1 MALERPKYIKTGGDA
16 REALMAGFART
27 ARIAS
32 LTLGPQGGR
41 VVLERSDD
49 YPELTRDG
57 FTAIRDLEDDDRFA
71 TLGTE
76 LLKASVKKTR
86 DAVGDGSTTTALLAG
101 AFAEAG
107 LRLIAAGI
115 DPPSVRRGFD
125 GLTQEALSVL
135 ERQSGPVA
143 GPAMLAQLAGIAADG
158 DDEIAGLVA
167 EAVER
172 LGAEGVV
179 SISYHQGMDTTI
191 DYMSGMA
198 FDHGLLSRNF
208 LLKAGET
215 EVKLD
220 QPHLLMC
227 QGELTEAA
235 QVVPALEAARA
246 SGRSLLVLAQDVS
259 DQALAVMLTNHREGT
274 VRCAAAKGPESGIY
288 RHAATDDVA
297 VLTGGRM
304 VGEETGL
311 MPEKVDGTVLGS
323 AKRAVVDGVSTTIFG
338 GSGAAAAVERRT
350 AQLRDA
356 IGHERKSYDRGKLE
370 ARLARLVSGVA
381 NIRVG
386 GVTETAWKARYKA
399 CENALNTARAA
410 SADGVVAG
418 GGVAL
423 ARVAFAIE
431 HPAAG
436 TANGALRRAFTRA
449 LQEPFRRIAGAAG
462 REPSIALETLKA
474 ARAEIGFDARTGAF
488 RPYLEAGVVDATRVT
503 TTALTNAAVT
513 AGQLLSTGCVV
524 ALARRP
530 DAV

>member
-1 MALERPKYIKTGGDA
+1 MALERPKYIKTGADA
-16 REALMAGFART
+16 REALMAGFGRT
-27 ARIAS
+27 ARLAG
-32 LTLGPQGGR
+32 LTLGPHGGR
-41 VVLERSDD
+41 VVLERADD
-49 YPELTRDG
+49 FPELTRDG
-57 FTAIRDLEDDDRFA
+57 FTAIRDLEDEDRFA

-76 LLKASVKKTR
+76 LLKACVKKTR

-107 LRLIAAGI
+107 LRLVAAGI
-115 DPPSVRRGFD
+115 DPPSVRRGFER
-125 GLTQEALSVL
+125 LMREALVEL
-135 ERQSGPVA
+135 EPQSGPVS
-143 GPAMLAQLAGIAADG
+143 GRAMLAQLAGVAADG
-158 DDEIAGLVA
+158 DTEIAGLVA

-179 SISYHQGMDTTI
+179 NISYHQGIDTTV

-198 FDHGLLSRNF
+198 FEHGLLSRNF

-220 QPHLLMC
+220 QPFLLMC

-235 QVVPALEAARA
+235 QLLPALETARERK
-246 SGRSLLVLAQDVS
+246 RSLLVLAQDVS

-274 VRCAAAKGPESGIY
+274 VSCAAVKGPESGIY

-297 VLTGGRM
+297 VLTGGRT

-311 MPEKVDGTVLGS
+311 TAEKVDATALGS
-323 AKRAVVDGVSTTIFG
+323 AKRAIVDGVSTTIFG
-338 GSGAAAAVERRT
+338 GGGAADAVERRA
-350 AQLRDA
+350 AQIRDA
-356 IGHERKSYDRGKLE
+356 IEHERKSYDRGKYE

-410 SADGVVAG
+410 AADGVVAG

-423 ARVAFAIE
+423 ARAAFAIE
-431 HPAAG
+431 NGAAG
-436 TANGALRRAFTRA
+436 AAEPERRAFARA
-449 LQEPFRRIAGAAG
+449 LKEPFRRIAGAAG
-462 REPSIALETLKA
+462 CEPSLALEALREA
-474 ARAEIGFDARTGAF
+474 PADIGFDARAAAF
-488 RPYLEAGVVDATRVT
+488 RPYREAGVIDATRVT

-513 AGQLLSTGCVV
+513 AGQLLSTGCAI

>member
-1 MALERPKYIKTGGDA
+1 MALGRPKHIKTGGDA

-27 ARIAS
+27 AWLAG
-32 LTLGPQGGR
+32 LTLGPHGGR
-41 VVLERSDD
+41 VVLERADD

-76 LLKASVKKTR
+76 LIKACVKKTR

-107 LRLIAAGI
+107 LRLVAAGI

-125 GLTQEALSVL
+125 ALTQEALAAL
-135 ERQSGPVA
+135 ERQSSPATGR
-143 GPAMLAQLAGIAADG
+143 AMLAQLALVAADG
-158 DDEIAGLVA
+158 DDEIAALVA

-179 SISYHQGMDTTI
+179 NVSYHQGVDTTV

-215 EVKLD
+215 EVALD

-235 QVVPALEAARA
+235 QLVPALEAAKQ

-259 DQALAVMLTNHREGT
+259 NQALAVMLANHREGT

-297 VLTGGRM
+297 VLTGGRT
-304 VGEETGL
+304 VGEETGIQAETL
-311 MPEKVDGTVLGS
+311 GTGTLGS
-323 AKRAVVDGVSTTIFG
+323 ARRAIVDGVSTTIFG
-338 GSGAAAAVERRT
+338 GGGERHAVEERAR
-350 AQLRDA
+350 QLRDA
-356 IGHERKSYDRGKLE
+356 IGHERKSYDRGKYE

-386 GVTETAWKARYKA
+386 GVTETAWKARHRA

-410 SADGVVAG
+410 AADGVVAG

-423 ARVAFAIE
+423 ARAAFAIE
-431 HPAAG
+431 DGADAAG
-436 TANGALRRAFTRA
+436 EPERRAFARA
-449 LQEPFRRIAGAAG
+449 LGMPFRRIAAAAG
-462 REPSIALETLKA
+462 CEPAIALETLRGA
-474 ARAEIGFDARTGAF
+474 GAEIGFDARTGAF
-488 RPYLEAGVVDATRVT
+488 CPYLEAGVVDATRVT
-503 TTALTNAAVT
+503 ATALTNAAVT

>member
-1 MALERPKYIKTGGDA
+1 MRLGRPKHIKTGDA
-16 REALMAGFART
+16 ARAALMAGFSRAARL
-27 ARIAS
+27 AA

-41 VVLERSDD
+41 VVLERADD

-76 LLKASVKKTR
+76 LIKACVKKTR

-115 DPPSVRRGFD
+115 DPPSLRRGFD
-125 GLTQEALSVL
+125 ALTQEAQAALA
-135 ERQSGPVA
+135 RQSGPVTDR
-143 GPAMLAQLAGIAADG
+143 AMLAQLAGVAADG
-158 DDEIAGLVA
+158 DTEVASLVA

-172 LGAEGVV
+172 LGPEGVV
-179 SISYHQGMDTTI
+179 SVSYHQSVDTTI

-220 QPHLLMC
+220 KVHLLMC
-227 QGELTEAA
+227 QGELTETA
-235 QVVPALEAARA
+235 QLLPALEAARR
-246 SGRSLLVLAQDVS
+246 GGGSLLVLAQDVS
-259 DQALAVMLTNHREGT
+259 DQALAVMLANHREGT
-274 VRCAAAKGPESGIY
+274 VRCAAVKGPDSGFY

-311 MPEKVDGTVLGS
+311 QAETLEPGSLGT
-323 AKRAVVDGVSTTIFG
+323 AKRAIVDGVSTTIFG
-338 GSGAAAAVERRT
+338 GGGDPHAVEQRA

-356 IGHERKSYDRGKLE
+356 IERERKSYDRGKYE
-370 ARLARLVSGVA
+370 ARLARLVAGVA

-386 GVTETAWKARYKA
+386 GVTETAWKARYRA

-410 SADGVVAG
+410 AKDGVVAG

-423 ARVAFAIE
+423 ARAAFAIE
-431 HPAAG
+431 EG
-436 TANGALRRAFTRA
+436 TNGAGDPVRRAFTRA
-449 LQEPFRRIAGAAG
+449 LQEPFRRISGAAG
-462 REPSIALETLKA
+462 CEPSLALETLRA
-474 ARAEIGFDARTGAF
+474 AEAEIGFEARTGTF
-488 RPYLEAGVVDATRVT
+488 RSWREAGVVDATRVT
-503 TTALTNAAVT
+503 ATALTNAAVT

>member
-1 MALERPKYIKTGGDA
+1 MALERPKSIKTGADA
-16 REALMAGFART
+16 REALMAGFSRT
-27 ARIAS
+27 ARLAA
-32 LTLGPQGGR
+32 LTLGPHGGR
-41 VVLERSDD
+41 VVLERADD
-49 YPELTRDG
+49 YPEMTRDG

-76 LLKASVKKTR
+76 LIKACIKKTR

-107 LRLIAAGI
+107 LRLVAAGI
-115 DPPSVRRGFD
+115 DPPTVRRRFD
-125 GLTQEALSVL
+125 GLAQEALAAL
-135 ERQSGPVA
+135 TRQSAPVA
-143 GPAMLAQLAGIAADG
+143 GRAMLAQLAGIAADG

-172 LGAEGVV
+172 LGPEGVISV
-179 SISYHQGMDTTI
+179 SYHQGVDTTI

-215 EVKLD
+215 EVALD
-220 QPHLLMC
+220 KPHLLMC

-246 SGRSLLVLAQDVS
+246 GGRSLLVLAQDVS
-259 DQALAVMLTNHREGT
+259 DQALAALLTNHREGT

-311 MPEKVDGTVLGS
+311 IPEKIDAAALGT

-338 GSGAAAAVERRT
+338 GSGERHAVERR
-350 AQLRDA
+350 AEQIRDA
-356 IGHERKSYDRGKLE
+356 IEHERKSYDRGKYE

-381 NIRVG
+381 NVRVG
-386 GVTETAWKARYKA
+386 GVTESAWKARYKA

-410 SADGVVAG
+410 AADGVVPG

-423 ARVAFAIE
+423 ARAAFALE
-431 HPAAG
+431 DGVDGAG
-436 TANGALRRAFTRA
+436 EPERRAFARA
-449 LQEPFRRIAGAAG
+449 LGMPFRRIAGAAG
-462 REPSIALETLKA
+462 CEPSIALEALKGA
-474 ARAEIGFDARTGAF
+474 AVEIGFDARTGGF
-488 RPYLEAGVVDATRVT
+488 RPWREAGVVDATRVT
-503 TTALTNAAVT
+503 ATALTNAAVT

>member
-1 MALERPKYIKTGGDA
+1 MTLERPKHIKMGGAA
-16 REALMAGFART
+16 RDALMEGFGRA

-32 LTLGPQGGR
+32 LTLGPHGGR
-41 VVLERSDD
+41 VVLERADD

-57 FTAIRDLEDDDRFA
+57 FTAIRDLEDADRFA

-76 LLKASVKKTR
+76 LIKACVKKTR
-86 DAVGDGSTTTALLAG
+86 DAVGDGTTTTALLAG

-107 LRLIAAGI
+107 LRLVAAGI
-115 DPPSVRRGFD
+115 DPPSVRRGYE
-125 GLTQEALSVL
+125 GLTQEALAAL
-135 ERQSGPVA
+135 ERQSGPV
-143 GPAMLAQLAGIAADG
+143 GGRAMLAQLARVAADG
-158 DDEIAGLVA
+158 DDEIADLVA
-167 EAVER
+167 EAVEK
-172 LGAEGVV
+172 LGPEGVINV
-179 SISYHQGMDTTI
+179 SYHQSVDTTI

-215 EVKLD
+215 AVALD
-220 QPHLLMC
+220 QPLLLMC
-227 QGELTEAA
+227 EGELTEAT
-235 QVVPALEAARA
+235 QLVPALEAARA

-259 DQALAVMLTNHREGT
+259 DQALAAMLANHREGT

-311 MPEKVDGTVLGS
+311 LPEKVDGAALGA
-323 AKRAVVDGVSTTIFG
+323 AKRAIVDGSSTTIFG
-338 GSGAAAAVERRT
+338 GGGASEAVERRA

-356 IGHERKSYDRGKLE
+356 IGCERKSYDRGKLE
-370 ARLARLVSGVA
+370 GRLARLVSGVA

-386 GVTETAWKARYKA
+386 GVTETAWKARYRA

-410 SADGVVAG
+410 AADGVVAG

-423 ARVAFAIE
+423 ARVAFTIE
-431 HPAAG
+431 HPATG
-436 TANGALRRAFTRA
+436 TADGALRRAFARA
-449 LQEPFRRIAGAAG
+449 LQEPFRRIAQAAG
-462 REPSIALETLKA
+462 CEPAITLETLRSKGT
-474 ARAEIGFDARTGAF
+474 EIGFDARTAAF
-488 RPYLEAGVVDATRVT
+488 CPYLEAGVVDATRVT

>member
-1 MALERPKYIKTGGDA
+1 MALERPKHIKTGADA
-16 REALMAGFART
+16 REALMAGFGHT
-27 ARIAS
+27 ARLAG
-32 LTLGPQGGR
+32 LTLGPHGGR
-41 VVLERSDD
+41 VVLERADD

-57 FTAIRDLEDDDRFA
+57 FTAIRDLEDEDRFA

-76 LLKASVKKTR
+76 LLKACVKKTR

-107 LRLIAAGI
+107 LRLVAAGI

-125 GLTQEALSVL
+125 RLTREALAAL
-135 ERQSGPVA
+135 EPQSGPVS
-143 GPAMLAQLAGIAADG
+143 GRAMLAQLASVAADG
-158 DDEIAGLVA
+158 DAEIAGLVA

-179 SISYHQGMDTTI
+179 NISYHQGVDTTV

-198 FDHGLLSRNF
+198 FEHGLLSRNF

-220 QPHLLMC
+220 QPFLLMC

-235 QVVPALEAARA
+235 QLLPALEAAREA
-246 SGRSLLVLAQDVS
+246 KRSLLVLAQDIS

-274 VRCAAAKGPESGIY
+274 VNCAAVKGPESGIY

-297 VLTGGRM
+297 VLTGGRL

-311 MPEKVDGTVLGS
+311 TAEKVDGAALGS
-323 AKRAVVDGVSTTIFG
+323 AKRAIVDGVSTTIFG
-338 GSGAAAAVERRT
+338 GGGTPDAVEHRA
-350 AQLRDA
+350 AQIRDA
-356 IGHERKSYDRGKLE
+356 IEHERKSYDRGKYE

-399 CENALNTARAA
+399 CENALNTARVAA
-410 SADGVVAG
+410 ADGVVAG

-423 ARVAFAIE
+423 ARAAFAIE
-431 HPAAG
+431 NG
-436 TANGALRRAFTRA
+436 TAGAAEPERRAFARA
-449 LQEPFRRIAGAAG
+449 LKEPFRRIAGAAG
-462 REPSIALETLKA
+462 CEPALALEALREA
-474 ARAEIGFDARTGAF
+474 PADIGFDARAGGF
-488 RPYLEAGVVDATRVT
+488 RPYREAGVIDATRVT

-513 AGQLLSTGCVV
+513 AGQLLSTGCAI

>member
-1 MALERPKYIKTGGDA
+1 MALARPKHIKTGGEA
-16 REALMAGFART
+16 REALMVGFGRAARLAG
-27 ARIAS
+27 
-32 LTLGPQGGR
+32 LTLGPHGGR
-41 VVLERSDD
+41 VVLERADD
-49 YPELTRDG
+49 FPELTRDG

-76 LLKASVKKTR
+76 LLKACVKKTR

-107 LRLIAAGI
+107 LRLVAAGI

-125 GLTQEALSVL
+125 GLTQEALAAL
-135 ERQSGPVA
+135 KRQSGPVD
-143 GPAMLAQLAGIAADG
+143 GRAMLAQLARIAADG
-158 DDEIAGLVA
+158 DEEIAGLVA
-167 EAVER
+167 EAVAK
-172 LGAEGVV
+172 LGPEGVV
-179 SISYHQGMDTTI
+179 NVSYHQSVDTTI

-198 FDHGLLSRNF
+198 FEHGLLSRNF

-215 EVKLD
+215 AVALD

-235 QVVPALEAARA
+235 QLVPALEAARQ
-246 SGRSLLVLAQDVS
+246 SGRGLLVLAQDVS
-259 DQALAVMLTNHREGT
+259 DQALAVLLANHREGT
-274 VRCAAAKGPESGIY
+274 VRCAAVKGPDSGIY
-288 RHAATDDVA
+288 RHVATDDVA
-297 VLTGGRM
+297 VLTGGRL

-311 MPEKVDGTVLGS
+311 MAETLAPDALGT
-323 AKRAVVDGVSTTIFG
+323 AKRAIVDGVSTTIFG
-338 GSGAAAAVERRT
+338 GGGAAEAVERRA

-356 IGHERKSYDRGKLE
+356 IGRERKSYDRGKLE

-386 GVTETAWKARYKA
+386 GVTETAWKARHRA

-410 SADGVVAG
+410 AADGVVAG

-423 ARVAFAIE
+423 ARAAFAVE
-431 HPAAG
+431 DAAP
-436 TANGALRRAFTRA
+436 GAGDPLRRAFARA
-449 LQEPFRRIAGAAG
+449 LQEPFRRISAAAG
-462 REPSIALETLKA
+462 CEPSLALEALRKA
-474 ARAEIGFDARTGAF
+474 AAETGFDARTGTF
-488 RPYLEAGVVDATRVT
+488 RSWREAGVVDATRVT

>member
-1 MALERPKYIKTGGDA
+1 MALERPKQIKTGADA
-16 REALMAGFART
+16 REALMAGFGRT
-27 ARIAS
+27 ARLAG
-32 LTLGPQGGR
+32 LTLGPHGGR
-41 VVLERSDD
+41 VVLERADD

-57 FTAIRDLEDDDRFA
+57 FTAIRDLEDEDRFA

-76 LLKASVKKTR
+76 LIKACIKKTR

-107 LRLIAAGI
+107 LRLVAAGI
-115 DPPSVRRGFD
+115 DPPAVRRGFD
-125 GLTQEALSVL
+125 GLMREALEAL
-135 ERQSGPVA
+135 ERQSGPVD
-143 GPAMLAQLAGIAADG
+143 GRAMLAQLAGIAADG

-167 EAVER
+167 DAVER
-172 LGAEGVV
+172 LGPEGVV
-179 SISYHQGMDTTI
+179 SISYHQGVDTTI

-246 SGRSLLVLAQDVS
+246 TGGSLLVLAQDVS
-259 DQALAVMLTNHREGT
+259 DQALAALLTNHREGT
-274 VRCAAAKGPESGIY
+274 VSCAAVKGPESGIY

-297 VLTGGRM
+297 VLTGGRV
-304 VGEETGL
+304 VGEETGITAETL
-311 MPEKVDGTVLGS
+311 GPGTLGT
-323 AKRAVVDGVSTTIFG
+323 AKRAIVDGVSTTIFG
-338 GSGAAAAVERRT
+338 GGGEPGAVDRRA

-356 IGHERKSYDRGKLE
+356 IEHERKTYDRGKYE

-410 SADGVVAG
+410 AADGVVAG

-423 ARVAFAIE
+423 ARAAFAIVDGDGSIE
-431 HPAAG
+431 PE
-436 TANGALRRAFTRA
+436 RRAFARA
-449 LQEPFRRIAGAAG
+449 LQEPFRRIVHAAGCEPALALEALREAGAAV
-462 REPSIALETLKA
+462 
-474 ARAEIGFDARTGAF
+474 GFDARTGTF

-513 AGQLLSTGCVV
+513 AGQLLSTGCAV

>member
-1 MALERPKYIKTGGDA
+1 MTLERPKHIKTGADA
-16 REALMAGFART
+16 REALMAGFGRAARL
-27 ARIAS
+27 AG
-32 LTLGPQGGR
+32 LTLGPHGGR
-41 VVLERSDD
+41 VVLERADD

-57 FTAIRDLEDDDRFA
+57 FTAIRDLEDEDRFA

-76 LLKASVKKTR
+76 LLKACVKKTR

-107 LRLIAAGI
+107 LRLVAAGI
-115 DPPSVRRGFD
+115 DPPSVRRGFHR
-125 GLTQEALSVL
+125 LTREALAAL
-135 ERQSGPVA
+135 EPQSGPVD
-143 GPAMLAQLAGIAADG
+143 GRAMLAELALIAADG
-158 DDEIAGLVA
+158 DAEIAGLVA

-179 SISYHQGMDTTI
+179 NISYHQSVDTTV

-198 FDHGLLSRNF
+198 FEHGLLSRNF

-215 EVKLD
+215 ELKLD
-220 QPHLLMC
+220 QPYLLMC

-235 QVVPALEAARA
+235 QLLPALEAARQ
-246 SGRSLLVLAQDVS
+246 SNRSLLVLAQDVS

-274 VRCAAAKGPESGIY
+274 VHCAAVKGPDSGIY
-288 RHAATDDVA
+288 RHTATDDVA

-311 MPEKVDGTVLGS
+311 TAEKIDSTALGT
-323 AKRAVVDGVSTTIFG
+323 AKRAIVDGVSTTIFG
-338 GSGAAAAVERRT
+338 GGGERHAVERRA
-350 AQLRDA
+350 AQIRDA
-356 IGHERKSYDRGKLE
+356 IEHERKSYDRGKLE
-370 ARLARLVSGVA
+370 GRLARLVSGVA

-410 SADGVVAG
+410 AADGVVAG

-423 ARVAFAIE
+423 ARAAFAIE
-431 HPAAG
+431 NDAAG
-436 TANGALRRAFTRA
+436 SGEPERRAFARA

-462 REPSIALETLKA
+462 CEPSIALETLREA
-474 ARAEIGFDARTGAF
+474 PAEIGFDARAGAF
-488 RPYLEAGVVDATRVT
+488 CPYREAGVIDATRVT
-503 TTALTNAAVT
+503 TTALTNASVT
-513 AGQLLSTGCVV
+513 AGQLLSTGCAV

>member
-1 MALERPKYIKTGGDA
+1 MTLERPKRIKTGAAA
-16 REALMAGFART
+16 RDALMVGFGRT
-27 ARIAS
+27 ARLAG
-32 LTLGPQGGR
+32 LTLGPRGGR
-41 VVLERSDD
+41 VLLERADD
-49 YPELTRDG
+49 FPELTRDG
-57 FTAIRDLEDDDRFA
+57 FTAIRDLEDSDRFA

-76 LLKASVKKTR
+76 LIKACVKKTR

-107 LRLIAAGI
+107 LRLVAAGI

-125 GLTQEALSVL
+125 GLTRDALEALK
-135 ERQSGPVA
+135 RQSGPV
-143 GPAMLAQLAGIAADG
+143 GGHTMLAQLALVAADG

-172 LGAEGVV
+172 LGPEGVINV
-179 SISYHQGMDTTI
+179 SYHQSVDTTV

-215 EVKLD
+215 EVALD

-227 QGELTEAA
+227 QGELTGAA
-235 QVVPALEAARA
+235 QLVPALEAARR

-259 DQALAVMLTNHREGT
+259 DQALAVLLANHREGT
-274 VRCAAAKGPESGIY
+274 VRCAAVKGPDSGFY

-297 VLTGGRM
+297 VLTGGRL

-311 MPEKVDGTVLGS
+311 LAETLAPGTLGT
-323 AKRAVVDGVSTTIFG
+323 AKRAIVDGVSTTIFG
-338 GSGAAAAVERRT
+338 GGGATEAVERRA

-356 IGHERKSYDRGKLE
+356 IGRERKSYDRGKYE
-370 ARLARLVSGVA
+370 ARLARLVAGVA

-386 GVTETAWKARYKA
+386 GVTETAWKARYRA

-410 SADGVVAG
+410 AADGVVAG

-423 ARVAFAIE
+423 ARAAFAIE
-431 HPAAG
+431 DAAP
-436 TANGALRRAFTRA
+436 GAGDPLRRAFARA
-449 LQEPFRRIAGAAG
+449 LQEPFRRISAAAG
-462 REPSIALETLKA
+462 CEPSLALEALREA
-474 ARAEIGFDARTGAF
+474 AAETGFDARTGTF
-488 RPYLEAGVVDATRVT
+488 RSWREAGVVDATRVT
-503 TTALTNAAVT
+503 ATALTNAAVT

>member
-1 MALERPKYIKTGGDA
+1 MTLERPKHIKTGGDA
-16 REALMAGFART
+16 REALMAGFGRAARL
-27 ARIAS
+27 AG

-41 VVLERSDD
+41 VLLERADD

-57 FTAIRDLEDDDRFA
+57 FTAIRDLEDEDRFA

-76 LLKASVKKTR
+76 LLKACVKKTR

-107 LRLIAAGI
+107 LRLVAAGI
-115 DPPSVRRGFD
+115 DPPSVRRGFE
-125 GLTQEALSVL
+125 GLTRQALAAL
-135 ERQSGPVA
+135 AQQSGPVA
-143 GPAMLAQLAGIAADG
+143 GRAMLAQLAGIAADG

-172 LGAEGVV
+172 LGPEGVI
-179 SISYHQGMDTTI
+179 SISYHQGVDTTI

-215 EVKLD
+215 EVALD

-235 QVVPALEAARA
+235 QLVPALEVARQ

-259 DQALAVMLTNHREGT
+259 DQALAVMLANHREGT

-311 MPEKVDGTVLGS
+311 LPEKIDGTALGT

-338 GSGAAAAVERRT
+338 GAGAPEAVEGRA
-350 AQLRDA
+350 AQIRDA
-356 IGHERKSYDRGKLE
+356 IGRERKSYDRGKLE
-370 ARLARLVSGVA
+370 GRLARLVSGVA

-386 GVTETAWKARYKA
+386 GVTETAWKARYKT

-410 SADGVVAG
+410 ATDGVVAG

-423 ARVAFAIE
+423 ARAAFAIE
-431 HPAAG
+431 EAADG
-436 TANGALRRAFTRA
+436 KGEPVRRAFARA
-449 LQEPFRRIAGAAG
+449 LKEPFRRIAGAAG
-462 REPSIALETLKA
+462 CEPSLALETLKEA
-474 ARAEIGFDARTGAF
+474 AAEIGFDARQSAF
-488 RPYLEAGVVDATRVT
+488 RPWREAGVVDATRVT
-503 TTALTNAAVT
+503 ATALTNAAVT

>member
-1 MALERPKYIKTGGDA
+1 MKLGRPKRIKTGADA
-16 REALMAGFART
+16 RAALMVGFGRSARL
-27 ARIAS
+27 AS
-32 LTLGPQGGR
+32 LTLGPHGGR
-41 VVLERSDD
+41 VVLERADD

-76 LLKASVKKTR
+76 LLKACVKKTR

-101 AFAEAG
+101 AFAETG
-107 LRLIAAGI
+107 LRLVAAGI
-115 DPPSVRRGFD
+115 DPPSVRRGFER
-125 GLTQEALSVL
+125 LTQEALAAL

-143 GPAMLAQLAGIAADG
+143 GRAMLAQLAHVAADG

-172 LGAEGVV
+172 LGPEGVIN
-179 SISYHQGMDTTI
+179 ISYHQGVDTTV

-220 QPHLLMC
+220 KVHLLMC

-235 QVVPALEAARA
+235 QLTPALEAARQ
-246 SGRSLLVLAQDVS
+246 GGGSLLVLAQDVS
-259 DQALAVMLTNHREGT
+259 DQALATMLANHREGT
-274 VRCAAAKGPESGIY
+274 VRCVAVKGPESGIY

-304 VGEETGL
+304 VGEETGITA
-311 MPEKVDGTVLGS
+311 EKLAPGTLGT
-323 AKRAVVDGVSTTIFG
+323 AKRAVVDGTSTAIFG
-338 GSGAAAAVERRT
+338 GGGEAQAVERGA
-350 AQLRDA
+350 AQIRDA
-356 IGHERKSYDRGKLE
+356 IGRERKSYDRGKLE
-370 ARLARLVSGVA
+370 GRLARLVAGVA
-381 NIRVG
+381 NLRVG

-399 CENALNTARAA
+399 CENALNAARAA

-423 ARVAFAIE
+423 ARAGFVIE
-431 HPAAG
+431 GGGAGDPA
-436 TANGALRRAFTRA
+436 RRAFARALSAPFRHITRA
-449 LQEPFRRIAGAAG
+449 AGCEPAL
-462 REPSIALETLKA
+462 ALETLKEA
-474 ARAEIGFDARTGAF
+474 EAEIGFDARAGAF
-488 RPYLEAGVVDATRVT
+488 RPYREAGVVDATRVT
-503 TTALTNAAVT
+503 ATALTNAAVT
-513 AGQLLSTGCVV
+513 AGQLVSTGCAV

>member
-1 MALERPKYIKTGGDA
+1 MTLARPKRIKTGADA

-27 ARIAS
+27 ARIAG
-32 LTLGPQGGR
+32 LTLGPHGGR
-41 VVLERSDD
+41 VVLERADD

-57 FTAIRDLEDDDRFA
+57 FTAIRDLEDEDRFA

-76 LLKASVKKTR
+76 LLKACVKKTR
-86 DAVGDGSTTTALLAG
+86 DTVGDGSTTTALLAG

-107 LRLIAAGI
+107 LRLVAAGI
-115 DPPSVRRGFD
+115 DPPTVRRGFD
-125 GLTQEALSVL
+125 GLAQEALAAL
-135 ERQSGPVA
+135 TLQSGRADGRP
-143 GPAMLAQLAGIAADG
+143 MLAQLALVAADG

-172 LGAEGVV
+172 LGAEGVINV
-179 SISYHQGMDTTI
+179 SYHQGVDTTV

-220 QPHLLMC
+220 KVHLLMC

-235 QVVPALEAARA
+235 QLTPALEAAKA
-246 SGRSLLVLAQDVS
+246 GGGSLLVLAQDVS
-259 DQALAVMLTNHREGT
+259 DQALAILLANHREGT

-304 VGEETGL
+304 VGDETGL
-311 MPEKVDGTVLGS
+311 AAETLAPGTLGT
-323 AKRAVVDGVSTTIFG
+323 AKRAVVDGTSTAIFG
-338 GSGAAAAVERRT
+338 GGGAPEAVDERAR
-350 AQLRDA
+350 QIRDA
-356 IGHERKSYDRGKLE
+356 IGRERKTYDRGKYE

-386 GVTETAWKARYKA
+386 GVTETAWKARHRA

-423 ARVAFAIE
+423 ARAAFAIE
-431 HPAAG
+431 GGGGGEGDP
-436 TANGALRRAFTRA
+436 LRRAFARA

-462 REPSIALETLKA
+462 CEPALALETLKGA
-474 ARAEIGFDARTGAF
+474 GADVGFDARTGAF
-488 RPYLEAGVVDATRVT
+488 RPYREAGVVDAARVT
-503 TTALTNAAVT
+503 ATALTNAAVT
-513 AGQLLSTGCVV
+513 AGQLLSTGCAV

>member
-1 MALERPKYIKTGGDA
+1 MALERPKHIKTGADA
-16 REALMAGFART
+16 REALMAGFGRT
-27 ARIAS
+27 ARLVG
-32 LTLGPQGGR
+32 LTLGPHGGR
-41 VVLERSDD
+41 VVLERADD

-57 FTAIRDLEDDDRFA
+57 FTAIRDLEDEDRFA

-76 LLKASVKKTR
+76 LIKACIKKTR

-101 AFAEAG
+101 AFAEVG
-107 LRLIAAGI
+107 LRLVAAGI

-125 GLTQEALSVL
+125 ALTQEALEAI
-135 ERQSGPVA
+135 ERQSGPVE
-143 GPAMLAQLAGIAADG
+143 GRTMLAQLAGIAADG
-158 DDEIAGLVA
+158 DDEIARLVA

-172 LGAEGVV
+172 LGPEGVV
-179 SISYHQGMDTTI
+179 SISYHQGVDTTI

-227 QGELTEAA
+227 EGELTEAA

-246 SGRSLLVLAQDVS
+246 GGRSLLVLAQDVS
-259 DQALAVMLTNHREGT
+259 EQALAALLTNHREGT
-274 VRCAAAKGPESGIY
+274 VQCAAVKGPESGIY

-304 VGEETGL
+304 VGEETGIAA
-311 MPEKVDGTVLGS
+311 ETLGS
-323 AKRAVVDGVSTTIFG
+323 GTLGIAKRTIVDGVSTTIFG
-338 GSGAAAAVERRT
+338 GGGEPGAVERRA

-356 IGHERKSYDRGKLE
+356 IKRERKTYDRGKYE

-410 SADGVVAG
+410 AADGVVAG

-423 ARVAFAIE
+423 VRAAFAIE
-431 HPAAG
+431 DDATG
-436 TANGALRRAFTRA
+436 TGDPMRRAFARA
-449 LQEPFRRIAGAAG
+449 LQEPFRRIVYAAG
-462 REPSIALETLKA
+462 CEPALALESLKDA
-474 ARAEIGFDARTGAF
+474 PVAVGFDARVGTF

-503 TTALTNAAVT
+503 TTALTNATVT